1 MADDSTRLPKGIN
14 QMEKK
19 KNPTLI
25 RFVYKAIATGKLQ
38 HKYAM
43 NEADEK

>member
-1 MADDSTRLPKGIN
+1 MIAQDYPKTLI
-14 QMEKK
+14 KWRK